1 MITVN
6 PHSPEINGK
15 TNAKRLNPLWV
26 VLLILAFGG
35 GLATGYFT
43 WGSQPAALAA
53 APAKAAAG
61 SAVTLDTQTPV
72 KRVNVPTEG
81 SPSYGPA
88 NAVITIVE
96 FSDFQCPYCHKWFAE
111 TWPQLQQAYAGK
123 IRLVYRDFPLTS
135 LHPEAEPAAEAANCA
150 GEQNQYWPFHDRL
163 MGADQFGAD
172 VYLAYASSLKLD
184 LVKFKECL
192 TSNRFQTAIQN
203 DASFGASLGIT
214 GTPTFFVN
222 GIPLVGAQ
230 PFSTFKMVIDQE
242 LASIK

>member
-15 TNAKRLNPLWV
+15 TNAKRSNPLWV